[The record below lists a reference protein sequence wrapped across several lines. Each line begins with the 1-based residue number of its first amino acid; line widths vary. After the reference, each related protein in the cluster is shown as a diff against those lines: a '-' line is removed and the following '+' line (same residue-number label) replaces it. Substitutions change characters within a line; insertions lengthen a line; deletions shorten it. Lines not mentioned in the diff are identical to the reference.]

1 MRQKDYQTA
10 LSRPRDYA
18 PPFVNFGQEG
28 IHPYSPCKI
37 PVHSLQWQSDHDT
50 EIAVVRAEKPVSD
63 VCIKEDL
70 GYEAV
75 MGIIQRHIKTEVEWS
90 EIERL
95 DVIGIDEISLKKGH
109 KDFVTVV
116 TARTDGRIIILA
128 VLNGRKKSTVK
139 AFLASIPKRL
149 KKTIL
154 ALCSDLYEG

>member
-1 MRQKDYQTA
+1 
-10 LSRPRDYA
+10 
-18 PPFVNFGQEG
+18 VN
-28 IHPYSPCKI
+28 S
-37 PVHSLQWQSDHDT
+37 T
-50 EIAVVRAEKPVSD
+50 VSD

-95 DVIGIDEISLKKGH
+95 DVIGIDEIPLKKGH

-116 TARTDGRIIILA
+116 TVRTGGRLIILA
-128 VLNGRKKSTVK
+128 VLNGRKKSTIK
-139 AFLASIPKRL
+139 AFWASIPKRL

-154 ALCSDLYEG
+154 AVCSDLYEGYINAAKEVFGANVIIVVDRFHIAKLYRNGKV